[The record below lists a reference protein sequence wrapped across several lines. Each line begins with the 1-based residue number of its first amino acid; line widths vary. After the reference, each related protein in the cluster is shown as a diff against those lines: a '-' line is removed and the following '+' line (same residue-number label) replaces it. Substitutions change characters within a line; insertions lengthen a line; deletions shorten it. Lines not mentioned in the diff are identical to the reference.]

1 VHRGDA
7 DALLTGA
14 DFAQCLRADAH
25 CYPEP
30 GYGGMFARPADAPG
44 MPARQ

>member
-7 DALLTGA
+7 DALLTGG